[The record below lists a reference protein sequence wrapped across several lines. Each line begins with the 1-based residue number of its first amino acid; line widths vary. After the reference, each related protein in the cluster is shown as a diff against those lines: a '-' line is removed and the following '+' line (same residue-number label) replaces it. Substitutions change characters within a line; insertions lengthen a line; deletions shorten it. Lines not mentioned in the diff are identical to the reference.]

1 MRVTQID
8 TLNYLLRLQR
18 IYFILGLGGL
28 VFFLIMFTTTEQTNS
43 FMNGP
48 FKHNINFSLPQLF
61 RNESLPNCSHFFS
74 RKFNNRSSIYNIS
87 IPSDVPSYSTLE
99 QRHRQQLQQ
108 GGHFFPSHCRPQ
120 QRVAIIV
127 CHRNRETHLR
137 LFLDYLHP
145 FLQEQ
150 LLDYVIFVVHQH
162 DRLPFNR
169 GALFNIG
176 FIEAQ
181 KHYSFDCFIFHDVD
195 LIPEDLRNVY
205 TCGDQPRHM

>member
-1 MRVTQID
+1 MLRTR
-8 TLNYLLRLQR
+8 TLVRSIGFVLLLSSIYL
-18 IYFILGLGGL
+18 F
-28 VFFLIMFTTTEQTNS
+28 VFHWNTDISEPFLNVS
-43 FMNGP
+43 FAFDN
-48 FKHNINFSLPQLF
+48 NFSLPHLTRQAL
-61 RNESLPNCSHFFS
+61 LPNCSYFFS
-74 RKFNNRSSIYNIS
+74 RKYNNRSSIYNIT

-108 GGHFFPSHCRPQ
+108 GGHFFPSHCRPK

-205 TCGDQPRHM
+205 TCSDQPRHM